1 MAVEELFLYLVG
13 IPAIGYAAGA
23 LWVRRTMRKVAEH
36 QLGFLRDPG
45 TTSRFFV
52 FLALFVTP
60 IVFGLVV
67 FAQASQPFLETSVS
81 DQVLRTLGWTY
92 AITAVLTI
100 LSEAWII
107 VRWKAASFREM
118 FSRVLILAVIP
129 ETVVVWFLNIAT
141 LSVAVI
147 NRDST
152 GPPLSQAS
160 ADAISRSLEIMMLGA
175 FAAPLVAFLTTRPS
189 VLDSETFRR
198 IILWAAL
205 GSVPAVV
212 CLVIAI
218 TQLPHS

>member
-1 MAVEELFLYLVG
+1 MAVEELLLYLVG

-23 LWVRRTMRKVAEH
+23 LWVRRTMRKIAEH

-45 TTSRFFV
+45 TSSRFFV
-52 FLALFVTP
+52 FLALFATP

-67 FAQASQPFLETSVS
+67 FVQASQPFLETPVS

-92 AITAVLTI
+92 AIAAALTI

-118 FSRVLILAVIP
+118 FSRVLILAVVP
-129 ETVVVWFLNIAT
+129 EIVVVWFLNVAT
-141 LSVAVI
+141 LGVAVI
-147 NRDST
+147 TRDST

-160 ADAISRSLEIMMLGA
+160 AGAISRSLEIMMLGA
-175 FAAPLVAFLTTRPS
+175 FAAPLVAFLASRAP
-189 VLDSETFRR
+189 VLNTETFRR
-198 IILWAAL
+198 IILRAVV

-212 CLVIAI
+212 CLAIAL
-218 TQLPHS
+218 TQLPRA